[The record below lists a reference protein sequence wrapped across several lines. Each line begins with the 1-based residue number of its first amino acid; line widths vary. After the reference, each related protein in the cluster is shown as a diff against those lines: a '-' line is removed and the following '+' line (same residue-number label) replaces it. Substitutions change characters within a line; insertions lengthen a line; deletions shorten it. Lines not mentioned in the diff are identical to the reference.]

1 MNIILT
7 NIYGIFVQIYM
18 TEKNKENRNFI
29 IGATGFITA
38 IIFMIWLG
46 SLAFYW

>member
-1 MNIILT
+1 
-7 NIYGIFVQIYM
+7 M

-29 IGATGFITA
+29 IGVTGFIA
-38 IIFMIWLG
+38 ALIVMIWLG